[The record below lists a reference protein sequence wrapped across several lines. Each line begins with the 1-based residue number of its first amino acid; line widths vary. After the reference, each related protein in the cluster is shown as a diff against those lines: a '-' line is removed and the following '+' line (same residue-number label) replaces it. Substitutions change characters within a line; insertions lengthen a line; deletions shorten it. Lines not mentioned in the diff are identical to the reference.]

1 MLFMK
6 PLVFIQI
13 RFRDFYIKIISA
25 SMKSAPWICEKWKE
39 AIHYKKTDKLDPVAI
54 SKVYYE
60 QDKELKEWKK
70 SENIYAWLKDK
81 NRTEISP
88 CSQCGNRSTYCT
100 IWKHIRK
107 SFIHI
112 QKRKQISK
120 MFIIYG
126 CNMFF
131 AR

>member
-1 MLFMK
+1 MK

-25 SMKSAPWICEKWKE
+25 SMKSALLNLRKVKRSYSL
-39 AIHYKKTDKLDPVAI
+39 HYKKTDKLDPVAI

-88 CSQCGNRSTYCT
+88 CSQCGNRPTYCT
-100 IWKHIRK
+100 IRKHIRK
-107 SFIHI
+107 SYIHI